1 MSDFENFVKFIVI
14 QFKINMVKYNTE
26 IPAMTD
32 QSAERFH
39 MPKQNAAI
47 AASNLGASRVPPVA
61 SGQTKNGI
69 IKPGITA
76 TPTKFKC

>member
-1 MSDFENFVKFIVI
+1 
-14 QFKINMVKYNTE
+14 MVKYNTE
-26 IPAMTD
+26 IPAITD

-61 SGQTKNGI
+61 SAKLKMELLNQALLLLQQNLN
-69 IKPGITA
+69 A
-76 TPTKFKC
+76 E

>member
-1 MSDFENFVKFIVI
+1 
-14 QFKINMVKYNTE
+14 MVKYNTE
-26 IPAMTD
+26 IPAITD

-61 SGQTKNGI
+61 SGQN
-69 IKPGITA
+69 
-76 TPTKFKC
+76 

>member
-14 QFKINMVKYNTE
+14 QFKINIVKYNTE

-47 AASNLGASRVPPVA
+47 AASNHLGNCRSPTSPR
-61 SGQTKNGI
+61 KEKR
-69 IKPGITA
+69 IK
-76 TPTKFKC
+76 